1 VDATGGKKITGRKRH
16 ILVDTM
22 GNLLQVLVHSAGWS
36 DLAGGTWL
44 LLDALNRFQ
53 TVLKVWADGAYEGN
67 LATLIADV
75 FGADL
80 AIVKKE
86 EGQKGF
92 VVQPRRWVVE
102 RSFGWYSRNRRLG
115 KDYEHLCSVSESIVY
130 VASIQGFLKR
140 LRPNPDLEIRYHH
153 RQVATAG

>member
-1 VDATGGKKITGRKRH
+1 
-16 ILVDTM
+16 M

-44 LLDALNRFQ
+44 LLEALCRFR
-53 TVLKVWADGAYEGN
+53 TVRKVWADGAYEGD
-67 LATLIADV
+67 LGTLIAEV

-86 EGQKGF
+86 VGQKGF
-92 VVQPRRWVVE
+92 VAQPRRWAVE

-115 KDYEHLCSVSESIVY
+115 KDYEHRCQVSESIVY
-130 VASIQGFLKR
+130 IASIHALLNR
-140 LRPNPDLEIRYHH
+140 LRPNSDREIRYHH
-153 RQVATAG
+153 RLVLRGS

>member
-1 VDATGGKKITGRKRH
+1 
-16 ILVDTM
+16 M

-36 DLAGGTWL
+36 DVAGGTWL
-44 LLDALNRFQ
+44 LLESLSRFQ
-53 TVLKVWADGAYEGN
+53 TIRKVWADGAYEGD

-75 FGADL
+75 FGVDL

-92 VVQPRRWVVE
+92 VVQSKRWAVE

-115 KDYEHLCSVSESIVY
+115 KDYEHLCSVSETIVHI
-130 VASIQGFLKR
+130 ASIQTLLKR
-140 LRPNPDLEIRYHH
+140 LRPNPNLEIRYGH
-153 RQVATAG
+153 RHIPRAS